1 LSIGIDLFKQAVEF
15 ASRTAPKLESGP
27 NGADPFSHIDIT
39 LPLFTRETAVTDTYR
54 EQPRLSPYRP
64 QRQLYTPPISKPA
77 GMLMYSTFLPE
88 PKLIGFAYDLE
99 QRVQVRRL
107 SQFLDS
113 VTPVP
118 NADLCDQHPEAGRV
132 FPETAKM
139 PAHNRIF

>member
-54 EQPRLSPYRP
+54 EQPRFSPYRP

-77 GMLMYSTFLPE
+77 GMLITAPSCVNQIDWVRLRSGTADAGMKANAVPRFRDAGAERPF
-88 PKLIGFAYDLE
+88 FAISI
-99 QRVQVRRL
+99 RSR
-107 SQFLDS
+107 
-113 VTPVP
+113 
-118 NADLCDQHPEAGRV
+118 ARV
-132 FPETAKM
+132 FPGTAKM
-139 PAHNRIF
+139 PSHNCIF